1 MVGTASSNYQADFL
15 GAQLHAWS
23 DLQADSQRPPRAPG
37 VYGWYFRTAPPAV
50 PCQGCVTRDGFT
62 LLYVGISPGR
72 SVSAENLR
80 SRIRYHFGGNA
91 EGSTLR
97 LTLGCLLE
105 PVLPTVLRRVGSGKR
120 LTFGSAEG
128 RLTERIAENARV
140 CWLVTEKPR
149 QLESVLIGTLVLPLN
164 LDQNKHGFCAT
175 LRRIRQDARSRARAL
190 PVEMPSTS
198 DIR

>member
-1 MVGTASSNYQADFL
+1 MVGTASSNYQAHFL

-37 VYGWYFRTAPPAV
+37 VYGWYFRTAPSAV

-72 SVSAENLR
+72 SVGAENLR

-105 PVLPTVLRRVGSGKR
+105 PVLATVIRRVGSGKR

-128 RLTERIAENARV
+128 RLTEWIAENARV
-140 CWLVTEKPR
+140 CWLV
-149 QLESVLIGTLVLPLN
+149 
-164 LDQNKHGFCAT
+164 
-175 LRRIRQDARSRARAL
+175 
-190 PVEMPSTS
+190 
-198 DIR
+198 